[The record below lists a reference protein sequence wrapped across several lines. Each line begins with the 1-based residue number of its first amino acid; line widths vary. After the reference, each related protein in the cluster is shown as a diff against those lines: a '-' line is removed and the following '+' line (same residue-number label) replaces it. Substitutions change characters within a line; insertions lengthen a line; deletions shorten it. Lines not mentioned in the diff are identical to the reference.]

1 MITNSKLR
9 VSLVIPVYNEESY
22 LALCLE
28 AIAQQTVSPFEVIVV
43 DNNSSDNTVEIA
55 SRYPFVRLLH
65 EPRQGVVYAREHG
78 FNATRGDI
86 IGRIDADTVLDPS
99 WIQKTQEVFSDPLI
113 SVATGKVC
121 YHELS
126 LARLANVIDLAARRY
141 LAWRLGREVAIQ
153 GANMA
158 LRRSTWERIRG
169 GMCHQRG
176 MHEDYD
182 IAIHANQSGGRV
194 VFDERMVASLGY
206 RLADIDYRQFR
217 EYCYISPRTYF
228 QHGLKSGREMYPVVW
243 LVLACYLPL
252 KFLRSGYDSRLDRF
266 SLKRLFT
273 ATVKPRV
280 NPATYGDF

>member
-1 MITNSKLR
+1 M
-9 VSLVIPVYNEESY
+9 
-22 LALCLE
+22 
-28 AIAQQTVSPFEVIVV
+28 V
-43 DNNSSDNTVEIA
+43 DNNSTDNTTAVA
-55 SRYPFVRLLH
+55 RQFPFVRLLH
-65 EPRQGVVYAREHG
+65 ERRQGVVYARERG
-78 FNATRGDI
+78 FNAARGEI
-86 IGRIDADTVLDPS
+86 IGRIDADTILDPT
-99 WIQKTQEVFSDPLI
+99 WVEKTQEVFSDPAI
-113 SVATGKVC
+113 SVATGKVL

-126 LARLANVIDLAARRY
+126 LARLANAVDLVARRY
-141 LAWRLGREVAIQ
+141 LAWRLGRDVATQ

-169 GMCHQRG
+169 GMCHRGG

-182 IAIHANQSGGRV
+182 IAIHATKNGARV

-252 KFLRSGYDSRLDRF
+252 KLLRSGYDSQLDRF

-273 ATVKPRV
+273 ASTKPRV

>member
-22 LALCLE
+22 LALCLQ
-28 AIAQQTVSPFEVIVV
+28 AIAQQTVRPFEVIVV
-43 DNNSSDNTVEIA
+43 DNNSTDNTVAIA
-55 SRYPFVRLLH
+55 RQFSFVRLLR

-78 FNATRGDI
+78 FNAARGEI
-86 IGRIDADTVLDPS
+86 VGRIDGDTILDPS
-99 WIQKTQEVFSDPLI
+99 WIEKTQEVFSDPTV
-113 SVATGKVC
+113 SVATGKVR

-126 LARLANVIDLAARRY
+126 LARLANAIDLAARRY
-141 LAWRLGREVAIQ
+141 LAWRLGRNVATQ

-158 LRRSTWERIRG
+158 LRRSTWDHIRG
-169 GMCHQRG
+169 DMCHRRG

-182 IAIHANQSGGRV
+182 IAIHATKSGCRV

-206 RLADIDYRQFR
+206 RLADTDYRQFR
-217 EYCYISPRTYF
+217 EYCYIGPRTYF

-243 LVLACYLPL
+243 LALPCYLPL
-252 KFLRSGYDSRLDRF
+252 KLLRSGYDGQLDRF

-273 ATVKPRV
+273 NSTKPRV